1 MDLQNNTIP
10 FISITERTHIQPGL
24 YTADVLH
31 VITLTSWSSYC
42 LGSPALNP
50 AAVVPT
56 NHLYWDEE
64 GKIRF
69 YSRTQ
74 SKQLVVP
81 GCSEHWNEL
90 KTILYHVEFP
100 HTVHGE
106 NEIKQLQSGPWPPSS
121 GQKWEFLDSTNEPVF
136 VSCKNFLYLT
146 FSYCPVVPGCMSIFH
161 GIKQKSYI
169 YFLLQNMIL

>member
-1 MDLQNNTIP
+1 MESRLMDPENITIP
-10 FISITERTHIQPGL
+10 SISITERTDIQPGWH
-24 YTADVLH
+24 TADVLH

-50 AAVVPT
+50 PAVVPT

-69 YSRTQ
+69 YSRPW

-81 GCSEHWNEL
+81 GCSKHWNEL
-90 KTILYHVEFP
+90 KTILYCVEFP

-106 NEIKQLQSGPWPPSS
+106 SDKQLQSGPLPPSS
-121 GQKWEFLDSTNEPVF
+121 GQKCDYPRFYTWN
-136 VSCKNFLYLT
+136 CRNFLY
-146 FSYCPVVPGCMSIFH
+146 CIFFFNTQDLKH
-161 GIKQKSYI
+161 
-169 YFLLQNMIL
+169 